1 MTTQRNA
8 GLPTTAPVTGAELL
22 RAAVHGMGP
31 VSLAEVTANA
41 DLQTRVDRKYLLPP
55 EAVPVLAGALG
66 DRALALE
73 IDGARVFSYQS
84 VYFDTPVRT
93 SYLAA
98 AHGRRR
104 RFKVRTR
111 TYADSGDCVLEVKTT
126 GGRGQTIKVRRPYD
140 PALRDVLT
148 PEALAFVDDALGAP
162 DLARTLEPVLTTA
175 YWRATV
181 MGVDLGFRLTADTDL
196 VCSSPGGASVLMD
209 GQVVVETKSWSAPTR
224 PDRVLWWM
232 GHRPVG
238 ISKYCVGMA
247 ALHPELPANRWH
259 RALRHHLQV
268 R

>member
-1 MTTQRNA
+1 
-8 GLPTTAPVTGAELL
+8 
-22 RAAVHGMGP
+22 MGP

-148 PEALAFVDDALGAP
+148 AEALAFVDDALGAP

-181 MGVDLGFRLTADTDL
+181 LGVDLGFRLTADTDL

-232 GHRPVG
+232 GHRPVR